1 MKKQLPLLALA
12 ALCASLLT
20 ARADDTYKIDPVH
33 SSISFKVRHF
43 FSYVTGDF
51 TKFEGT
57 IQVDSAHPE
66 KSSVTA
72 TIDAAS
78 VDTKNAHRD
87 EDLRS
92 ANFFEVAKYPTITFK
107 SKSVKQTGA
116 DSGDIVG
123 DLTMH
128 GVTKEITLHAKF
140 LGKGKGM
147 GGQGDQRLGGE
158 TRPDQAE
165 RLRPELEQGGRR
177 HRGGGCRGHGHD
189 RRRSGRGAVTVVAG
203 GA

>member
-1 MKKQLPLLALA
+1 MKKSLSLLA
-12 ALCASLLT
+12 ALLCGSILT
-20 ARADDTYKIDPVH
+20 VHADDIYKIDPVH
-33 SSISFKVRHF
+33 SAISFKVRHF
-43 FSYVTGDF
+43 FSYVNGSF

-57 IQVDSAHPE
+57 INVDPDHPE

-78 VDTKNAHRD
+78 INTKNEKRD

-92 ANFFEVAKYPTITFK
+92 DHFFDVAKYPTITFK
-107 SKSVKQTGA
+107 SKNVKQTGA

-128 GVTKEITLHAKF
+128 GVTKEITLHVKF

-147 GGQGDQRLGGE
+147 GGKPISGWQVTPEPIKRSDYGLTWSKAVEGTAVVGE
-158 TRPDQAE
+158 E
-165 RLRPELEQGGRR
+165 
-177 HRGGGCRGHGHD
+177 
-189 RRRSGRGAVTVVAG
+189 VTITIDVEADK
-203 GA
+203 AP

>member
-1 MKKQLPLLALA
+1 MKKYLSLLVVA
-12 ALCASLLT
+12 ALGGSVLT
-20 ARADDTYKIDPVH
+20 ARAEDTYQFDPVH

-43 FSYVTGDF
+43 FSYVNGSF
-51 TKFEGT
+51 KKFEGT
-57 IQVDSAHPE
+57 IRVDPDHPE

-72 TIDAAS
+72 TIDAS
-78 VDTKNAHRD
+78 SINTQNEKRD

-92 ANFFEVAKYPTITFK
+92 ANFFDVAKYPTITFK

-116 DSGDIVG
+116 DSADIIG

-147 GGQGDQRLGGE
+147 GGKSISGWQVTPEPIKRSEYGLTWSKAVEGTAVVGE
-158 TRPDQAE
+158 E
-165 RLRPELEQGGRR
+165 
-177 HRGGGCRGHGHD
+177 
-189 RRRSGRGAVTVVAG
+189 VTVSIDIEA
-203 GA
+203 AKAP

>member
-1 MKKQLPLLALA
+1 MNKFLSLLAVL
-12 ALCASLLT
+12 LGGSLLT
-20 ARADDTYKIDPVH
+20 VQAADTYKIDPVH
-33 SSISFKVRHF
+33 SAISFKVRHF
-43 FSYVTGDF
+43 FSYVNGSF
-51 TKFEGT
+51 RKFEGT
-57 IQVDSAHPE
+57 ITVDPDHPE

-78 VDTKNAHRD
+78 VDTKNDKRD

-92 ANFFEVAKYPTITFK
+92 DHFFEVAKYPTITFK

-128 GVTKEITLHAKF
+128 GVTKEITLHVKF

-147 GGQGDQRLGGE
+147 GGKPISGWQVMPEPIKRSDYGLNWGKVVEGTEVVGE
-158 TRPDQAE
+158 E
-165 RLRPELEQGGRR
+165 
-177 HRGGGCRGHGHD
+177 
-189 RRRSGRGAVTVVAG
+189 VTISIDVEADKVP
-203 GA
+203 

>member
-1 MKKQLPLLALA
+1 MKKHLSLFLLA
-12 ALCASLLT
+12 ALLSGPSLT

-43 FSYVTGDF
+43 FSFVNGSF
-51 TKFEGT
+51 KKFEGT
-57 IQVDSAHPE
+57 INVDPDHPE

-78 VDTKNAHRD
+78 VDTQNEKRD
-87 EDLRS
+87 EDLRG
-92 ANFFEVAKYPTITFK
+92 ADFFDVSKYPTITFK
-107 SKSVKQTGA
+107 SKNVKQTGA

-128 GVTKEITLHAKF
+128 GVTKEITLHVKF

-147 GGQGDQRLGGE
+147 GGSAISGWQVTPEPIKRSEYGLTWSKAVEGTAVVGE
-158 TRPDQAE
+158 E
-165 RLRPELEQGGRR
+165 
-177 HRGGGCRGHGHD
+177 
-189 RRRSGRGAVTVVAG
+189 VTISIDIEADK
-203 GA
+203 AP

>member
-1 MKKQLPLLALA
+1 MKKHLYFLLLAA
-12 ALCASLLT
+12 FFCGSSLT
-20 ARADDTYKIDPVH
+20 ARADTYKIDPVH

-43 FSYVTGDF
+43 FSYVNGSF
-51 TKFEGT
+51 KKFEGT
-57 IQVDSAHPE
+57 IEVDPDHPE

-78 VDTKNAHRD
+78 VDTQNEKRD

-92 ANFFEVAKYPTITFK
+92 ADFFDVAKYPTITFK
-107 SKSVKQTGA
+107 GKNVKQTGA

-128 GVTKEITLHAKF
+128 GVTKEIVLHVKF

-147 GGQGDQRLGGE
+147 GGKAISGWQVTPEPMKRSEYGLTWSKAVEGTAVVGE
-158 TRPDQAE
+158 E
-165 RLRPELEQGGRR
+165 
-177 HRGGGCRGHGHD
+177 
-189 RRRSGRGAVTVVAG
+189 VTISIDIEADK
-203 GA
+203 AP

>member
-1 MKKQLPLLALA
+1 MKKYLSQFLLA
-12 ALCASLLT
+12 ALVCGSALT
-20 ARADDTYKIDPVH
+20 ARADDIYKIDPVH

-43 FSYVTGDF
+43 FSYVNGNFSKF
-51 TKFEGT
+51 TGT
-57 IQVDSAHPE
+57 INVNSDHPE

-72 TIDAAS
+72 TIQTAS
-78 VDTKNAHRD
+78 INTGNEKRD

-92 ANFFEVAKYPTITFK
+92 PDFFDAAKFPEITFK

-116 DSGDIVG
+116 DTGDIIG

-147 GGQGDQRLGGE
+147 GGHAISGWQVTADPIKRSDYGLSWSKVVEGTAVVGE
-158 TRPDQAE
+158 DV
-165 RLRPELEQGGRR
+165 
-177 HRGGGCRGHGHD
+177 
-189 RRRSGRGAVTVVAG
+189 AVTIEVEADK
-203 GA
+203 AP